1 MKALEFYLNAVHFC
15 YYKAHYKLHLLANK
29 LNPFRLI
36 HKLPFQ
42 KRKYEELGID
52 IQKEIDKAFG
62 DKNFG
67 LSMSVAGGILFVVL
81 FFLFFGVF
89 GLIRKFFTQQNL
101 ETIHFI
107 IFGIMSAFVSYGF
120 VFKKEKYIQYFNKF
134 EKWTKNEKVKYSWLT
149 SFATIIVFCLWIL
162 SF

>member
-1 MKALEFYLNAVHFC
+1 MKTLEFYLNIIHFC
-15 YYKAHYKLHLLANK
+15 YYKAHYKLHLIANK
-29 LNPFRLI
+29 LNPFMLI

-52 IQKEIDKAFG
+52 IQTEIDKAFG

-67 LSMSVAGGILFVVL
+67 LSMSVAGGILFIVL

-89 GLIRKFFTQQNL
+89 GLVRKLFTQQNL
-101 ETIHFI
+101 ETIHFV
-107 IFGIMSAFVSYGF
+107 IFGIMSAIITYVF
-120 VFKKEKYIQYFNKF
+120 VFKKEKYIQYFDKF
-134 EKWTKNEKVKYSWLT
+134 EKWTKNEKRKYSWLT
-149 SFATIIVFCLWIL
+149 FFATIIVFFLWIL